1 MFLLTGV
8 SYLPKRPL
16 RHQTTGMGVGKEA
29 WESWHPWI
37 LKIFAKKGWF
47 LSFEWEKTILTTFG
61 LP

>member
-1 MFLLTGV
+1 
-8 SYLPKRPL
+8 
-16 RHQTTGMGVGKEA
+16 MGVGKEA

-37 LKIFAKKGWF
+37 LKILAKKGWF